1 MVVVVVAK
9 FAWWWLWIP
18 RNPLA
23 LLVAP
28 SWHGLGGGCK
38 KCLVVV
44 VEIFLLVGL
53 VATTAKTLCNCCHHA
68 LLEFVVLVACG
79 CRGNPDVARVRTCTY
94 LKRGC
99 MYVLCTGPNKL
110 L

>member
-9 FAWWWLWIP
+9 IAWWWLWIP

-38 KCLVVV
+38 ICLVVV
-44 VEIFLLVGL
+44 GDSAESIS
-53 VATTAKTLCNCCHHA
+53 TASST
-68 LLEFVVLVACG
+68 
-79 CRGNPDVARVRTCTY
+79 
-94 LKRGC
+94 
-99 MYVLCTGPNKL
+99 
-110 L
+110 